1 MGNARR
7 GDVAAVFDG
16 KNYTLRLTLG
26 ALAELEHA
34 FGADDL
40 VALAARFEGGRL
52 SARDL
57 LRIIAAGV
65 RGGGAAL
72 CDDEVAALSIEGGIP
87 AYVGIASDLLAA
99 AFGAPRVQT
108 SANPMKPQGA

>member
-1 MGNARR
+1 MGNQRR
-7 GDVAAVFDG
+7 GDVDAVLGG
-16 KNYTLRLTLG
+16 KKYTLRLTLG
-26 ALAELEHA
+26 ALNELEHA

-65 RGGGAAL
+65 RGGGMAL
-72 CDDEVAALSIEGGIP
+72 TDDDIAQMPIEGGVP
-87 AYVGIASDLLAA
+87 AYVQLASDLLVA
-99 AFGAPRVQT
+99 AFG
-108 SANPMKPQGA
+108 SANENLAHP